1 MTHTPEQI
9 HESIIALGEVLQ
21 EVGKLPEPIR
31 GIEIRGANREE
42 NRRMYEI
49 IMRIY
54 ARGRELTKN
63 VGDKAS
69 IPLVVCDECLT
80 VYPQEFTKLPQFR
93 KGCPVDSTAN
103 FTQFDITYVRRYA

>member
-1 MTHTPEQI
+1 MTHTQEQI
-9 HESIIALGEVLQ
+9 HESMVVLGEVLQ
-21 EVGKLPEPIR
+21 KVAKLHEPIQ

-49 IMRIY
+49 VMRIY
-54 ARGRELTKN
+54 ARGKELTKN

-80 VYPQEFTKLPQFR
+80 VSL
-93 KGCPVDSTAN
+93 GLS
-103 FTQFDITYVRRYA
+103 